1 MERLDFINQRLP
13 QKNKAKA
20 YTINVDE
27 AMVEYYWVYAKQIK
41 PSYHIFIIHQNFRR
55 LVTIICYSGCRLT
68 NLIFLQV
75 PLINDR

>member
-20 YTINVDE
+20 YAINVDE
-27 AMVEYYWVYAKQIK
+27 AMVEYYWVYAKQIN

-55 LVTIICYSGCRLT
+55 LVNYHLLQWVQACQH
-68 NLIFLQV
+68 NLFTSTL
-75 PLINDR
+75 NK